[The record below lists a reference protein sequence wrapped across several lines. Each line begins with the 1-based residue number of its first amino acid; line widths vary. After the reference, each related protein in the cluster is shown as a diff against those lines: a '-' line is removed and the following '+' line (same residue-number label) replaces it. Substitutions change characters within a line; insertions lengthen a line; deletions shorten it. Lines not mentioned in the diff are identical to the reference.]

1 MGSARWSGV
10 TIFKGE
16 TVAVGVALGPV
27 FLQGYAAAEGY
38 PKRVSSDQIEEEL
51 NRLRDA
57 LARSR
62 DQIEELKDKHGG
74 NLGRNEIRIFD
85 AHIGYLSDPKFID
98 EIEQMVMEERL
109 SVRSGIHKA
118 VQNYDRIFQLV
129 ENDYLRKRAGDLRDV
144 STRLLRNIEDGE
156 TEGEPNRP
164 PGRYILAAKK
174 LSTADMFNLDNEQ
187 VEGIV
192 AEEGGISSH
201 AAILARSMGIP
212 TITGIRDLPAKIQNG
227 AFVILDAGSG
237 ELHVNPDARLQE
249 EYQRTSAETKGV
261 EMPEQD
267 KLHATRDGV
276 AVQLMASCGSAG
288 EANLA
293 RTMGMDGI
301 GLYRTELL
309 FLVEERMPTEDML
322 VHQYSEVVKGA
333 RGQRVSFRLLDV
345 SSRTRVIT
353 LPTETERN
361 PAMGMRGIR
370 ALLVDGA
377 ILRRQVRAILRA
389 AAGVD
394 NIGLLVPF
402 VTGLSDLQRV
412 KAAILEERLELRK
425 KKIHCA
431 ETLAVAP
438 IIEIPAAAFVLH
450 AFLNEA
456 DFVVVAID
464 DLQAHLLA
472 ADRDNTT
479 VRDYYETVHPALFE
493 LTARMTKDAIKADK
507 KLVMFGEGAADPM
520 RVPFFI
526 GVGITDFSV
535 APVRLNGMLKVLHR
549 FTVAE
554 CKKISEKILNAPR
567 ALDVQR
573 VLVRLVQ
580 E

>member
-1 MGSARWSGV
+1 MCCCKSLLLVGRRTPATIPAASGGCGENPDVEGALANPAWECRMGSARWSGV

-156 TEGEPNRP
+156 TESEPNRP

-333 RGQRVSFRLLDV
+333 RGQRVSFRLLRPSAIRRWECAGSV
-345 SSRTRVIT
+345 RCSSMAPSCVVRCGRSCAR
-353 LPTETERN
+353 LP
-361 PAMGMRGIR
+361 A
-370 ALLVDGA
+370 
-377 ILRRQVRAILRA
+377 
-389 AAGVD
+389 
-394 NIGLLVPF
+394 
-402 VTGLSDLQRV
+402 S
-412 KAAILEERLELRK
+412 
-425 KKIHCA
+425 
-431 ETLAVAP
+431 
-438 IIEIPAAAFVLH
+438 
-450 AFLNEA
+450 
-456 DFVVVAID
+456 
-464 DLQAHLLA
+464 
-472 ADRDNTT
+472 TT
-479 VRDYYETVHPALFE
+479 
-493 LTARMTKDAIKADK
+493 
-507 KLVMFGEGAADPM
+507 
-520 RVPFFI
+520 
-526 GVGITDFSV
+526 SV
-535 APVRLNGMLKVLHR
+535 CSCR
-549 FTVAE
+549 
-554 CKKISEKILNAPR
+554 S
-567 ALDVQR
+567 
-573 VLVRLVQ
+573 
-580 E
+580 